1 MQTRHQIYFLISF
14 ILMILCGSA
23 WAVTKNGFVLD
34 EASIPVNQIKQGG
47 PPRDGIPALNFPA
60 FIEADKAD
68 YLDAKDRI
76 LGVLVNGQARAYPIS
91 ILDWH
96 EVVNDKV
103 DDQHFSVT
111 YCPLCGTGIV
121 FATNFDFNGKQSPIL
136 FSVSGLLYES
146 DVLLYD
152 RQTESLWSQ
161 MLGAAVVGPFKGTE
175 LPQLPVFHTRWNAW
189 QKRHP
194 KTLVM
199 SEETGVKRDYSNSP
213 YSGYEKTRQLYFS
226 VSRKAPKDY
235 HPKEQV
241 LGVEVDGVYKA
252 YPFTELAQSKESR
265 FVDELNGKALSIIW
279 DSEANSAHVLDDSSK
294 PYVSLTAYW
303 FAWYT
308 FHPETHIYNAR

>member
-1 MQTRHQIYFLISF
+1 
-14 ILMILCGSA
+14 MIVVLACCSA

-34 EASIPVNQIKQGG
+34 GASIPVKQIKQGG
-47 PPRDGIPALNFPA
+47 PPRDGIPALNYPA
-60 FIEADKAD
+60 FINADEAA
-68 YLDAKDRI
+68 YLKAKDRI
-76 LGVLVNGQARAYPIS
+76 LGVLINGQARAYPIA

-96 EVVNDKV
+96 EVVNDEI

-111 YCPLCGTGIV
+111 YCPLCGTGMV
-121 FATNFDFNGKQSPIL
+121 FDTSFAFKDKENPLVFG
-136 FSVSGLLYES
+136 VSGLLYES

-161 MLGAAVVGPFKGTE
+161 MLGTAVAGPFKGIK
-175 LPQLPVFHTRWNAW
+175 LPQLPVFHTSWNTW
-189 QKRHP
+189 RKRHP

-199 SEETGVKRDYSNSP
+199 SPETGARRNYAQSP
-213 YSGYEKTRQLYFS
+213 YDGYEQTRQLYFS
-226 VSRKAPKDY
+226 VSNKAPKDY

-252 YPFTELAQSKESR
+252 YPFAELAENNQTTL
-265 FVDELNGKALSIIW
+265 VDDLNGRALTIVW
-279 DSEANSAHVLDDSSK
+279 DGEANSAHVLDGLGE

-308 FHPETHIYNAR
+308 FHPNTLIFSAQ